1 MATAQHSAAGRS
13 PLAPGHWSRKGR
25 GGREEDLC
33 AEPEESR
40 AGCREAGGGV
50 QRVWFWSVPRVR
62 RTGPNMVSRNGRAEE
77 ACPHTEW
84 PVHMSGI
91 PRCCPVGEVTP
102 AVLDSSLTYPRNSQ
116 GLCPANS
123 SQVLQDRRP
132 LLASEEPEA
141 LPVRKGCQ
149 EAA

>member
-62 RTGPNMVSRNGRAEE
+62 RTGPNMVSRNEGLKKPVLTQSGQA
-77 ACPHTEW
+77 AC
-84 PVHMSGI
+84 
-91 PRCCPVGEVTP
+91 
-102 AVLDSSLTYPRNSQ
+102 Q
-116 GLCPANS
+116 GLQGAILWGRCHQLS
-123 SQVLQDRRP
+123 WIWV
-132 LLASEEPEA
+132 
-141 LPVRKGCQ
+141 
-149 EAA
+149 

>member
-62 RTGPNMVSRNGRAEE
+62 RTGPNMVSRNGRVEE
-77 ACPHTEW
+77 ACPHSEW
-84 PVHMSGI
+84 PDCMPGT
-91 PRCCPVGEVTP
+91 PRCYPVGEVPP
-102 AVLDSSLTYPRNSQ
+102 AVLDLGLTPVTSSQ
-116 GLCPANS
+116 ALCPVGS
-123 SQVLQDRRP
+123 SYILQHSCP
-132 LLASEEPEA
+132 L
-141 LPVRKGCQ
+141 
-149 EAA
+149 